1 LLYALH
7 SQHQIKGR
15 HLEKDIFYLL
25 RVKCVTSGISHV
37 TTPYDYQLRHCILV
51 MFYKFPNGIFIVWCF
66 IKHILVNV
74 FCFLVRCNTCIVYND
89 CHVIWYYNRYLYS
102 IRLILLIWCWLCSA
116 YDIQLYGLRNNQ
128 PDQACIK
135 GVGACDHT
143 LW

>member
-1 LLYALH
+1 MWSHAPTPFIHAWSGWLFRKPYNWISYALH

-102 IRLILLIWCWLCSA
+102 IRLILQIS
-116 YDIQLYGLRNNQ
+116 
-128 PDQACIK
+128 
-135 GVGACDHT
+135 
-143 LW
+143 